1 MVMVRGRVNVLLTD
15 IVEMN
20 GDKFGEMGMEGGDD
34 VNQICEDRLK

>member
-1 MVMVRGRVNVLLTD
+1 MIMVRGWVNVLLTD

-20 GDKFGEMGMEGGDD
+20 GDKLEGMGMEGGDD